1 MLLGLTGVALSGAVF
16 AVSAAQARG
25 TFTAEPLQPKFSRIN
40 PISNAQRLFGWRP
53 VAELVKS
60 VLKVLIVGFITW
72 RVLGAAWPELLDLGG
87 RGTPSVLATIRGTL
101 VRLLAVTGGVYLT
114 LAAADY
120 AFQYWQH
127 VRGMRM
133 TKDEVRQE
141 TKQQDGDQLVKSR
154 IRAVARARIR
164 RQMFADVPTADVV
177 IVNPTQRA
185 IALRYDPV
193 AAPAPV
199 VLAMGERKVA
209 ERIKQIAR
217 EHGVPMIENRPLAR
231 ALLATARVGTTI
243 PAELY
248 AAVAEVLAFV
258 YRQRALRGEP
268 AEWTRTVSS

>member
-1 MLLGLTGVALSGAVF
+1 
-16 AVSAAQARG
+16 
-25 TFTAEPLQPKFSRIN
+25 
-40 PISNAQRLFGWRP
+40 
-53 VAELVKS
+53 
-60 VLKVLIVGFITW
+60 
-72 RVLGAAWPELLDLGG
+72 
-87 RGTPSVLATIRGTL
+87 
-101 VRLLAVTGGVYLT
+101 
-114 LAAADY
+114 
-120 AFQYWQH
+120 
-127 VRGMRM
+127 M